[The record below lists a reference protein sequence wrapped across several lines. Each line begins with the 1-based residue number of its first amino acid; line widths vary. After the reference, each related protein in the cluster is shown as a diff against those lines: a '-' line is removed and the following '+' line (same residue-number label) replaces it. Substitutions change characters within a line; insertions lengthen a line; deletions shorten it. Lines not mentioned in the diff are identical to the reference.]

1 VIGESSKPREAP
13 INLVDLCKEI
23 DRWVR
28 QMRQE
33 LPLVDVICNVAERM
47 YQAKGEERRILAGE
61 LETFLL
67 LDGDYDNALQVLD
80 MMIEDYPDDVGLL
93 SRKASLYFYH
103 LEDPEEALKW
113 IDLTLERAERT
124 GFFRRQTLG
133 VKARILLELGRGDQL
148 SDVLEEIMSLR
159 IVKGIPDIGRERDFA
174 DRAPPGLIREDVL
187 ARYNEFRPRR
197 AGDTAA
203 NEPPRF
209 EFPDDAVW
217 TH

>member
-1 VIGESSKPREAP
+1 M
-13 INLVDLCKEI
+13 DLYKEI

-33 LPLVDVICNVAERM
+33 LPIVDVICNVAERL
-47 YQAKGEERRILAGE
+47 YRAKGEERRILAGK
-61 LETFLL
+61 LETLFI
-67 LDGDYDNALQVLD
+67 LDGDYDHALQVLD
-80 MMIEDYPDDVGLL
+80 MMIEEYPDDAWPP
-93 SRKASLYFYH
+93 SSKASLYLYH

-113 IDLTLERAERT
+113 IELALERAERT
-124 GFFRRQTLG
+124 RFFQRQAMG

-159 IVKGIPDIGRERDFA
+159 IVKGIPDIGRERDFV

-197 AGDTAA
+197 SGDTTA
-203 NEPPRF
+203 NEPPEF
-209 EFPDDAVW
+209 EFPDDGVW